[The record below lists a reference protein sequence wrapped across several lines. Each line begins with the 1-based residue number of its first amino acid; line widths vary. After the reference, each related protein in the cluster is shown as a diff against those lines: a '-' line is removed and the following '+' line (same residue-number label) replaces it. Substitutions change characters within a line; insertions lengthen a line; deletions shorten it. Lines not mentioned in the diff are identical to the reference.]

1 MEDTVKNSILI
12 VDDEKAN
19 LMYLSNILNSD
30 YSVYVTKFGEDAI
43 NKATELSPDLILLD
57 ILMPEMDGYE
67 VLTKLKS
74 SEATWNIPVIFV
86 TGLGSVEDEEKGLS
100 LGTADYITRPFSDAI
115 VKLRVGNQI
124 RIVNQ
129 MRTIEH
135 LSMIDQLTRIA
146 NRRSFDQRLNAEWR
160 RAIREKSQ
168 ISVMM
173 MDVDNFKTYNDTH
186 GHQQGD
192 TVLQAVADV
201 VTQTLMRSSDFVARW
216 GGEEFAILLP
226 ATHMEGALMVAEQIR
241 VNVENTVIP
250 CHDFTTT
257 NVTVSIGVYSQ
268 FPTRKD
274 LVDNFISK
282 ADYALYTAKKTGKN
296 KVCRAISDH

>member
-19 LMYLSNILNSD
+19 LMYLSSILSPD
-30 YSVYVTKFGEDAI
+30 YSVYVTKLGEDAI

-86 TGLGSVEDEEKGLS
+86 TGLSSIEDEAKGLS

-129 MRTIEH
+129 MRTIEQ
-135 LSMIDQLTRIA
+135 LSMVDQLTRIA

-173 MDVDNFKTYNDTH
+173 LDVDNFKTYNDTY
-186 GHQQGD
+186 GHPQGD
-192 TVLQAVADV
+192 TVLQTVADV
-201 VTQTLMRSSDFVARW
+201 ITQTLMRSSDFVARW

-241 VNVENTVIP
+241 ANVESTAIP

-257 NVTVSIGVYSQ
+257 YVTVSIGVYSQ
-268 FPTRKD
+268 SPTRRD

-282 ADYALYTAKKTGKN
+282 ADHALYTAKKTGKN
-296 KVCRAISDH
+296 KVCKSDADH